1 MLAAQSAAAAGSI
14 SGAEQKAI
22 AQAIEAGLALHQRG
36 LLDDAERLYSGI
48 LKLAPR
54 HFDAMHLLGVLHH
67 QRGDSHKALKLIGA
81 ALELNA
87 ASADAFANHAKVLMQ
102 LRRYD
107 EALVSIERL
116 LALAPDQHQAL
127 INRATIRIE
136 QCRFADAVA
145 DATRVLKADPN
156 SLDGWTKRGNALA
169 ALGESAQALASFDRA
184 LAINPDH
191 VEALNNRGCLLGD
204 VGRTEEGLATYDRLL
219 KLAPG
224 QLQAWINRGHMLT
237 ELHREEEGL
246 ASYEQ
251 ALALEPHSPV
261 AMFNLGMSQLRLGQF
276 KLGWENYEQRWSNP
290 GFEHTRR
297 KYSLPRW
304 SGEAVNG
311 PLLLTGEQ
319 GLGEQIMHASMLAD
333 VMARTPQVIAEVEPR
348 LVPLIARS
356 FPGVNVVTREEGR
369 LYDGPA
375 VAQIDMGSLGRLFRP
390 DWASFPNVPDGYLRG
405 DPELSSRLRAR
416 LSDGRTVIGL
426 SWWSRNPR
434 YEMSKSARLQD
445 FANILRKSNCRCIDL
460 QYGDTRA
467 EREAIQHDLGVTL
480 ERLPDVDN
488 SGDIDALASL
498 IMACDIVVT
507 VSNTTAHLAGALGKE
522 TYVLVPS
529 GRGRMWCWFR
539 GRNDSPFYA
548 RARLKRQRPGQP
560 WSELADDVATEIAG

>member
-1 MLAAQSAAAAGSI
+1 MLATHRAQGGSV
-14 SGAEQKAI
+14 SEPEQRAI
-22 AQAIEAGLALHQRG
+22 DQAIEAGVALHRRG
-36 LLDDAERLYSGI
+36 LLDDAERLYTGI
-48 LKLAPR
+48 LKLAPK
-54 HFDAMHLLGVLHH
+54 HFDATHLLGVIYQ
-67 QRGDSHKALKLIGA
+67 QRGNNDKALKLIGA
-81 ALELNA
+81 ALELNT
-87 ASADAFANHAKVLMQ
+87 ASADAFANHAKVLTQ

-107 EALVSIERL
+107 EGLVSIARS
-116 LALAPDQHQAL
+116 LALEPDQHQAL
-127 INRATIRIE
+127 INRAIIRIE
-136 QCRFADAVA
+136 QGRFADAVA
-145 DATRVLKADPN
+145 DATRVLKKDPS

-204 VGRTEEGLATYDRLL
+204 VGRTEEGLAAYDRLL

-224 QLQAWINRGHMLT
+224 QLRAWINRGHMLT

-251 ALALEPHSPV
+251 ALALEPQNPV
-261 AMFNLGMSQLRLGQF
+261 AMFNLGMGQLRLGQF
-276 KLGWENYEQRWSNP
+276 KPGWENYERRWFNP
-290 GFEHTRR
+290 GFERTRR
-297 KYSLPRW
+297 EYPLPRW
-304 SGEAVNG
+304 SGEAVDG

-333 VMARTPQVIAEVEPR
+333 VMSRTPQVIIEVEPR

-356 FPGVNVVTREEGR
+356 FPGVKVVAREEGR

-375 VAQIDMGSLGRLFRP
+375 VAQINMGSLGRLFRP

-405 DPELSSRLRAR
+405 DPELSDRLRAR
-416 LSDGRTVIGL
+416 LRDGRTIVGL

-445 FANILRKSNCRCIDL
+445 FASILRKPNCRCIDL
-460 QYGDTRA
+460 QYGDTRV
-467 EREAIQHDLGVTL
+467 EREAVQRDLGVTL

-498 IMACDIVVT
+498 IMACDMVVT

-522 TYVLVPS
+522 TCVLVPS

-539 GRNDSPFYA
+539 GRKDSPFYA
-548 RARLKRQRPGQP
+548 RARLERQRPGQP
-560 WSELADDVATEIAG
+560 WSELADDVATEIAGR

>member
-1 MLAAQSAAAAGSI
+1 MLAAHRAHGGTI
-14 SGAEQKAI
+14 SKPEQRAI
-22 AQAIEAGLALHQRG
+22 DQAIEAGVVLHRKG
-36 LLDDAERLYSGI
+36 LLDDAERLYTGI

-67 QRGDSHKALKLIGA
+67 QRGNNDKAQKLIGA
-81 ALELNA
+81 ALELNG
-87 ASADAFANHAKVLMQ
+87 ASADAFANHGKVLLQ

-107 EALVSIERL
+107 EALVNIERA
-116 LALAPDQHQAL
+116 LALVPDQHQAL

-145 DATRVLKADPN
+145 DAMRVLEKDPN
-156 SLDGWTKRGNALA
+156 NIEGWAKRGNALA
-169 ALGESAQALASFDRA
+169 ALGETAEALASFDSA

-191 VEALNNRGCLLGD
+191 IEALNNRGCLLGD
-204 VGRTEEGLATYDRLL
+204 VGRTEEGLAVCDRVLEL
-219 KLAPG
+219 DPG
-224 QLQAWINRGHMLT
+224 QLYAWINRGHMLT
-237 ELHREEEGL
+237 ELHREEEGM
-246 ASYEQ
+246 ASYRQ
-251 ALALEPHSPV
+251 ALALEPNQPA

-276 KLGWENYEQRWSNP
+276 KLGWENYELRWFNP
-290 GFEHTRR
+290 GFEHTPR
-297 KYSLPRW
+297 KYPLPRW
-304 SGEAVNG
+304 GGEAFDG
-311 PLLLTGEQ
+311 PLLVTGEQ
-319 GLGEQIMHASMLAD
+319 GLGEQIMHTSMLAD
-333 VMARTPQVIAEVEPR
+333 VIARTPQVTVEVEPR

-356 FPGVNVVTREEGR
+356 FPGVNVVAREEGR

-375 VAQIDMGSLGRLFRP
+375 VAQINMGSLGRLFRP
-390 DWASFPNVPDGYLRG
+390 DWASFPSVPDGYLRG
-405 DPELSSRLRAR
+405 DPELSNRLRAR
-416 LSDGRTVIGL
+416 LSDGRTIIGL

-434 YEMSKSARLQD
+434 YEMSKSARLHD
-445 FANILRKSNCRCIDL
+445 FANILRKPSCRCIDL
-460 QYGDTRA
+460 QYGDTRV
-467 EREAIQHDLGVTL
+467 EREAAQQDLGVSP
-480 ERLPDVDN
+480 EHLPDVDN

-539 GRNDSPFYA
+539 GRNDSPFYP